1 IGPGRQLGDVTP
13 VWWCLMDTW
22 FFSSP
27 LNGKFP
33 GRPRHSTEDYVDFFQ
48 RMEAA
53 KIPVTINLAMTADV
67 TDEHPIFNPQC
78 MAVMEEVRKAIR
90 GK

>member
-1 IGPGRQLGDVTP
+1 MKKGEIRIDL
-13 VWWCLMDTW
+13 DTW
-22 FFSSP
+22 FFGRP

-33 GRPRHSTEDYVDFFQ
+33 GRPRHSAEDYVDFFQ

-53 KIPVTINLAMTADV
+53 KIPVTIDLAMTADV
-67 TDEHPIFNPQC
+67 TAEHSIFNPQC

-90 GK
+90 GE